1 MSSTQNASTAAPTPG
16 LRITR
21 EGRVAIVTI
30 SNPTQRNA
38 LTRAIFDEGL
48 EAFRAFKRDTSIGA
62 IVVCGEGGH
71 FCGGG
76 NINRMVEQRDKPPH
90 TQSEH
95 VDAAH
100 GWLLAMRECP
110 QPILAAVEGAAA
122 GGGLGVALAC
132 DLMVAAENA
141 TLVMSYAKI
150 GLSPDCGTSHWLAQ
164 ALPHQL
170 ALEMFLDAKPIP
182 VARMHQLGL
191 VNRVTTPGAAL
202 QQALEWAARL
212 ADGPAGAQG
221 RIKRLAYAA
230 QHSTLREQL
239 DDERDTL
246 IESMYSE
253 ECGAGI
259 RAFLDKRPPR
269 FRE

>member
-1 MSSTQNASTAAPTPG
+1 MSGSETARTAAPLPG

-21 EGRVAIVTI
+21 EGRVAVVTI
-30 SNPTQRNA
+30 SNPSQRNA
-38 LTRAIFDEGL
+38 LTRAIFDQGL

-62 IVVCGEGGH
+62 IVLCGEGGH

-100 GWLLAMRECP
+100 AWILAMRECP

-122 GGGLGVALAC
+122 GGGLGLALAC

-170 ALEMFLDAKPIP
+170 MLEIFLDAAPIP
-182 VARMHQLGL
+182 VARLQQFGL
-191 VNRVTTPGAAL
+191 VNRVTPSGAAL
-202 QQALEWAARL
+202 GQALEWATRL
-212 ADGPAGAQG
+212 ANGPGGAQG

-230 QHSTLREQL
+230 QHRTLREQL

-259 RAFLDKRPPR
+259 QAFLEKRPPR
-269 FRE
+269 FRG